1 MTLRIATSLI
11 APLAALALLTPA
23 SAQQR
28 TAAITPRPA
37 PPAAVAAPTPAQ
49 PQVPSPEAMIIL
61 IRASLV
67 ALSQANVTNNYSVL
81 NQLGSPTFKQAN
93 PPARLQQIF
102 EPFRRNN
109 IDMNP
114 IVFVTPQLKAQPA
127 VKDGRLR
134 LIGYFPTAPMQVNYD
149 MQFEPSGGNWRL
161 FAIAVDLSQAGAPA
175 QASQSPNQGR

>member
-1 MTLRIATSLI
+1 MTLRIATTLI
-11 APLAALALLTPA
+11 ASLGALALLTPA
-23 SAQQR
+23 SAQVR

-61 IRASLV
+61 IRSSIV
-67 ALSQANVTNNYSVL
+67 ALSQANLTNNYSVL

-93 PPARLQQIF
+93 TAARLQQIF

-114 IVFVTPQLKAQPA
+114 VVFVTPQLTSQP
-127 VKDGRLR
+127 VMKDGRLR
-134 LIGYFPTAPMQVNYD
+134 LVGFFPTAPMQVNYD
-149 MQFEPSGGNWRL
+149 LQFEPSGGVWRL
-161 FAIAVDLSQAGAPA
+161 FGLAVNLQAAQAPA
-175 QASQSPNQGR
+175 ANAGR